1 MAVYKWME
9 IKSYDEIIKSV
20 DLTVDEIEIL
30 VDILS
35 YRLAQCVSVGEEITV
50 GELLEKIQ

>member
-1 MAVYKWME
+1 MVVYKWMGTE
-9 IKSYDEIIKSV
+9 LYDEIVKSV
-20 DLTVDEIEIL
+20 DLTADEIEIL

-50 GELLEKIQ
+50 QELLDKIQ